1 MEQII
6 QQTDTP
12 EEQSDD
18 RWFYCSIFLVIV
30 VCILQIQR
38 QMDQQKKEKLKKL
51 KKLVKA
57 EDQKQIQAQKDKEI

>member
-1 MEQII
+1 MEHEIKAPN
-6 QQTDTP
+6 TL
-12 EEQSDD
+12 EEAQDD
-18 RWFYCSIFLVIV
+18 RWFYCSVFLVIV

-57 EDQKQIQAQKDKEI
+57 EDQK

>member
-1 MEQII
+1 MEQNL
-6 QQTDTP
+6 QQPNTP
-12 EEQSDD
+12 EESSDNP
-18 RWFYCSIFLVIV
+18 WFYCSVFLVII

-57 EDQKQIQAQKDKEI
+57 EDQK